1 MEFSNFGRKNIWN
14 MRYKKDS
21 AKQKHKEKEK
31 NIRAVITECRLTALG
46 NVCLFRGW
54 LLVKDLT

>member
-14 MRYKKDS
+14 MRYKKHS

-31 NIRAVITECRLTALG
+31 IRAVVTEGRLSALG
-46 NVCLFRGW
+46 NGHFFREG
-54 LLVKDLT
+54 LSVKNLT